1 MKMTFP
7 WQGPADPV
15 SLSLISQIPG
25 VHGIA
30 ASLPHIA
37 VGEVWP
43 TVDILDLQARAGSH
57 GLPLHVIENLPVHED
72 IKLGRYTRQSLIDQ
86 FITTLT
92 HLAQCGIEVVS
103 YNFTPLSE
111 WSTAVQRRLQPQPAE
126 AACASAVLAGCPLTE
141 QGVPPS
147 CVASQLPA
155 QIEALQNAW
164 YAISPTGLWRN
175 LLFFLQRVVPA
186 AEALGIKLALHADAA
201 EYIRPAVPLA
211 LATPEDLLRAIT
223 AVNSPANGLALRCGG
238 PAAAR
243 PHDLLELVR
252 EFGSRQR
259 MHYLHL
265 GEPDAPGGPYDG
277 YAQGVDAAQRRH
289 VRWAMQGQ
297 VLQACRSVGYQ
308 GFVRPGYGLVSQ
320 QAVDEIRLGMSE
332 RALGA
337 AYFEG
342 LWDGLY
348 QQAATDGKLHP

>member
-7 WQGPADPV
+7 WQGQADPV
-15 SLSLISQIPG
+15 SLSQISQIPG
-25 VHGIA
+25 VQGIA
-30 ASLPHIA
+30 ASLSHIA
-37 VGEVWP
+37 VGQVWP
-43 TVDILDLQARAGSH
+43 TADILDLQARAGSH
-57 GLPLHVIENLPVHED
+57 GLSLHVIENLPVHED
-72 IKLGRYTRQSLIDQ
+72 IKLGRYSRQGLIDQ

-92 HLAQCGIEVVS
+92 HLAQCGIEVVT
-103 YNFTPLSE
+103 YNFTPMSE
-111 WSTAVQRRLQPQPAE
+111 WSTSVQRRLQPQHATE
-126 AACASAVLAGCPLTE
+126 AACEATRATCPLTE
-141 QGVPPS
+141 QGVPAG

-211 LATPEDLLRAIT
+211 LSSPEELLRAIT

-238 PAAAR
+238 PAAPR
-243 PHDLLELVR
+243 VHDLLELVR
-252 EFGSRQR
+252 EFGPRQR
-259 MHYLHL
+259 IHYLHL
-265 GEPDAPGGPYDG
+265 GAPADAMAACADAPES
-277 YAQGVDAAQRRH
+277 ARSLRA
-289 VRWAMQGQ
+289 RWSALGK
-297 VLQACRSVGYQ
+297 VLQACRAVGYQ

-320 QAVDEIRLGMSE
+320 QAVDEFRLGMSE

-342 LWDGLY
+342 LWDGIY